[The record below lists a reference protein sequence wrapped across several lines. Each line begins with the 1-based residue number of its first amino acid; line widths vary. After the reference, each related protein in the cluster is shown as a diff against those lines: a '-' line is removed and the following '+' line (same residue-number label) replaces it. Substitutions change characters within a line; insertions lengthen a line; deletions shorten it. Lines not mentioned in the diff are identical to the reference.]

1 MKKLITFRLQ
11 LTPLLLQLVFW
22 LGSLACIAFGL
33 IDIISNHRYLMGVQF
48 IILGPLALRIITE
61 CLLVPFQIVDRLDSI
76 IQKKD
81 DLG

>member
-11 LTPLLLQLVFW
+11 LTPVLLQLVFW
-22 LGSLACIAFGL
+22 LGSITCITFGL
-33 IDIISNHRYLMGVQF
+33 IDILGNHRYLIGVQF
-48 IILGPLALRIITE
+48 IVLGPLALRILTE

-76 IQKKD
+76 VQKKQ